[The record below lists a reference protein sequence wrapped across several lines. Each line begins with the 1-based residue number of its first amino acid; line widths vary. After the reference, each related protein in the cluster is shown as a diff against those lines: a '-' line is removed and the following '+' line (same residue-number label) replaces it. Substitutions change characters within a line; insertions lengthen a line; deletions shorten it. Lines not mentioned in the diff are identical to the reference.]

1 MLSRSLRAVVPL
13 LGLVLFGAGCFSSTP
28 QTAAGPD
35 GGVFRTKTDVFA
47 AKVDVVEW
55 KQLKLLNLGT
65 KFGSIAD
72 IGTISAA
79 FDPQDPL
86 TMYLGTAQ
94 NGLMYTN
101 DGGESWQS
109 AKGLSVGQIQAIAVD
124 PQQKCALYVGRDNQI
139 FKTETCGRDWNQVFY
154 DGRLDKKFMALA
166 VDPKNSDVVYAGTSE
181 GDLFRSDN
189 AGATW
194 RATYRVEGIHIM
206 NIAIDPRDSK
216 IVYAASWGSGVL
228 KSTDGGATW
237 TSIRKPFQDFDRARF
252 PRAVILDPNVANRV
266 YHISRFG
273 ILRSDDAGATWN
285 PLTIAAPNNTL
296 DVRALAVQ
304 PKDPKKLVYAT
315 NTSIAFSN
323 DGGVTWTNRK
333 LPTTRG
339 TSFVL
344 FDGADKPGLFVGVL
358 TPVQAQ

>member
-1 MLSRSLRAVVPL
+1 MLSRSLRVAVPL
-13 LGLVLFGAGCFSSTP
+13 FGLVLFGAGCFSSTP
-28 QTAAGPD
+28 QTATGPD

-47 AKVDVVEW
+47 PKFDAVEW

-72 IGTISAA
+72 IGTMTAV

-86 TMYLGTAQ
+86 TMYLGTAE
-94 NGLMYTN
+94 NGLMFTS

-109 AKGLSVGQIQAIAVD
+109 AKGLSIGRILAIAVD
-124 PQQKCALYVGRDNQI
+124 PQQKCVLYAARDNQI
-139 FKTETCGRDWNQVFY
+139 FKTDTCGRDWNQAFF
-154 DGRLDKKFMALA
+154 DGRLDKKFTALTI
-166 VDPKNSDVVYAGTSE
+166 DPKNDNVVYAGTSD

-194 RATYRVEGIHIM
+194 RATYRVEGIRIM
-206 NIAIDPRDSK
+206 NIVVDPRDSK

-228 KSTDGGATW
+228 KSVDGGASW
-237 TSIRKPFQDFDRARF
+237 TSIRKPFQDFDKARF
-252 PRAVILDPNVANRV
+252 PRAVILDPNVANRI

-273 ILRSDDAGATWN
+273 ILRSDDAGATWT
-285 PLTIAAPNNTL
+285 PMTIASPNNTL
-296 DVRALAVQ
+296 DVRAMAVY

-333 LPTTRG
+333 LPTSRG
-339 TSFVL
+339 ASFTL
-344 FDGADKPGLFVGVL
+344 FDGGDKPSLFVGAL
-358 TPVQAQ
+358 PAQTQ

>member
-124 PQQKCALYVGRDNQI
+124 PQQKCVLYVGRDNQI

-166 VDPKNSDVVYAGTSE
+166 VDPKNSNVVYAGTSE

-206 NIAIDPRDSK
+206 NIAIDP
-216 IVYAASWGSGVL
+216 
-228 KSTDGGATW
+228 
-237 TSIRKPFQDFDRARF
+237 
-252 PRAVILDPNVANRV
+252 
-266 YHISRFG
+266 RFG